1 MRRLEALI
9 SLVFI
14 RVHSWL
20 KDLFSVSLG
29 LCAACPVWGRNT
41 APIEVGTREGTL
53 PLPPNRTGGSPASGF
68 PVSGFVVL
76 RWSASTG
83 GLLPRTAAHRAQT
96 IHGASGGAPPPT
108 PAGFGLAAFPAGS
121 PIVAS
126 RSHPRSQTHSPG
138 CAGSIHTSR
147 ATPGSLPSRWPRSSA
162 RRSAHP
168 LSQLLQ
174 ALRPRPFPAALEVIP
189 EGKSKPP
196 WRARIHHARLA
207 GDAGSAPLRRY
218 YGRSDSRRAALAGLR
233 HEHRLTPAGLPD
245 DRKET
250 SGHCD
255 SNHRRDDRG
264 LARLSGDSAW
274 RLSPALQAWPLARRL
289 ARPRRP
295 NRVHR
300 GGPPGTACV
309 SDGSFP
315 FRCSPP
321 RLAATQFRFDTAR
334 LFTAPERTCTALS
347 LRLLRRTG
355 AAASGGAGRA
365 FAARIE
371 RAVSKWFGAWRRV
384 RVQREG
390 ALNHSRGGCAP
401 PRSTSSFRIGSPELF
416 TSSGGV
422 FPITAPLGW

>member
-121 PIVAS
+121 SIVAS

-162 RRSAHP
+162 RS
-168 LSQLLQ
+168 
-174 ALRPRPFPAALEVIP
+174 V
-189 EGKSKPP
+189 
-196 WRARIHHARLA
+196 RA
-207 GDAGSAPLRRY
+207 
-218 YGRSDSRRAALAGLR
+218 
-233 HEHRLTPAGLPD
+233 
-245 DRKET
+245 
-250 SGHCD
+250 
-255 SNHRRDDRG
+255 
-264 LARLSGDSAW
+264 
-274 RLSPALQAWPLARRL
+274 PAL
-289 ARPRRP
+289 
-295 NRVHR
+295 
-300 GGPPGTACV
+300 
-309 SDGSFP
+309 
-315 FRCSPP
+315 
-321 RLAATQFRFDTAR
+321 
-334 LFTAPERTCTALS
+334 
-347 LRLLRRTG
+347 
-355 AAASGGAGRA
+355 
-365 FAARIE
+365 
-371 RAVSKWFGAWRRV
+371 
-384 RVQREG
+384 
-390 ALNHSRGGCAP
+390 
-401 PRSTSSFRIGSPELF
+401 STSSGSSPAAISGRARSDTRGEVKASLARSHSPRASCRGCRVSPA
-416 TSSGGV
+416 SSLLR
-422 FPITAPLGW
+422 TL

>member
-1 MRRLEALI
+1 MGI
-9 SLVFI
+9 KKTSI
-14 RVHSWL
+14 
-20 KDLFSVSLG
+20 
-29 LCAACPVWGRNT
+29 AANNAVGGGPASCLSYFQRHRSAKPERCRWNG
-41 APIEVGTREGTL
+41 IKVGTREGTL

-218 YGRSDSRRAALAGLR
+218 YGRSDSRRAALRAC
-233 HEHRLTPAGLPD
+233 AM
-245 DRKET
+245 
-250 SGHCD
+250 
-255 SNHRRDDRG
+255 N
-264 LARLSGDSAW
+264 
-274 RLSPALQAWPLARRL
+274 
-289 ARPRRP
+289 
-295 NRVHR
+295 
-300 GGPPGTACV
+300 TA
-309 SDGSFP
+309 
-315 FRCSPP
+315 
-321 RLAATQFRFDTAR
+321 
-334 LFTAPERTCTALS
+334 
-347 LRLLRRTG
+347 
-355 AAASGGAGRA
+355 
-365 FAARIE
+365 
-371 RAVSKWFGAWRRV
+371 
-384 RVQREG
+384 
-390 ALNHSRGGCAP
+390 
-401 PRSTSSFRIGSPELF
+401 
-416 TSSGGV
+416 
-422 FPITAPLGW
+422 